1 MLVLSPCYF
10 YFLFVCLRFIVK
22 TIRKCFVS
30 TELKIKKYGDE
41 FQPIG
46 LDDGGDGNLSWET
59 GLPSAREACK

>member
-1 MLVLSPCYF
+1 MLVLFPCCF

-22 TIRKCFVS
+22 TIRKCSVS

-46 LDDGGDGNLSWET
+46 VDDGGDGDLSWKA
-59 GLPSAREACK
+59 GLPFKCEGSK